1 MLPEPDVTA
10 AVARI
15 STLFSGATARP
26 DDRGCGRCFSD
37 EESALLRTPN
47 RPLPDDLVLRVAAK
61 DPLHWADQPS
71 VLRRVLPRLVVLLV
85 DGVDIDAR
93 WCARGL
99 AAARWSTWPADESEA
114 VEAFLNA
121 WWTHTLR
128 SGASFLR
135 VAEVF
140 MSCAIAGLLVDPW
153 LATWD
158 DEATR
163 SSVVRERRERCIEDW
178 WEDLDRVASPFP
190 CWWGTD
196 ESEERAVKTLR
207 SWMGC
212 AERSVH

>member
-1 MLPEPDVTA
+1 MLPDTDVA
-10 AVARI
+10 AAATTI
-15 STLFSGATARP
+15 STLFSGVAAHP
-26 DDRGCGRCFSD
+26 VDRGCGRCFSD
-37 EESALLRTPN
+37 EESALLCTPDA
-47 RPLPDDLVLRVAAK
+47 PLPDDLVLRVAAK
-61 DPLHWADQPS
+61 DPLHWADQPAI
-71 VLRRVLPRLVVLLV
+71 VRRVLPQLVVLLV
-85 DGVDIDAR
+85 DGVDLDAR

-128 SGASFLR
+128 SGASFER

-140 MSCAIAGLLVDPW
+140 MSCAIASLLVDPW

-158 DEATR
+158 EEAAR
-163 SSVVRERRERCIEDW
+163 SSVVRERRDSCVEDW

-196 ESEERAVKTLR
+196 ESEERAAETLQ

-212 AERSVH
+212 AERPVR